1 MRAFRIRWALNP
13 VTGVLNKKRKDTQRG
28 DGHVT
33 GGRDWRAAAT
43 SPGSPGSP
51 ETGTG
56 GKNPPFQPLE
66 GVWLC
71 DTWILGFRPK

>member
-1 MRAFRIRWALNP
+1 MRAFLIRWAQNSM
-13 VTGVLNKKRKDTQRG
+13 TSVLNKKRRDTQRG

-33 GGRDWRAAAT
+33 GGRDWRAVAA

-51 ETGTG
+51 EAGTG
-56 GKNPPFQPLE
+56 GKDPLFQPLE

-71 DTWILGFRPK
+71 DTWILGFQPK